1 MSEGWLGGSQKKPS
15 NASRRGFRCL
25 LSVSGCLSSEHAA
38 SCADDEFSHRN
49 IFPLADLK
57 HQMIHRDR
65 KMLAPRLLSAAEMI

>member
-1 MSEGWLGGSQKKPS
+1 MLTQRERLLTSEQ
-15 NASRRGFRCL
+15 
-25 LSVSGCLSSEHAA
+25 AA
-38 SCADDEFSHRN
+38 SCADDKFSPRN